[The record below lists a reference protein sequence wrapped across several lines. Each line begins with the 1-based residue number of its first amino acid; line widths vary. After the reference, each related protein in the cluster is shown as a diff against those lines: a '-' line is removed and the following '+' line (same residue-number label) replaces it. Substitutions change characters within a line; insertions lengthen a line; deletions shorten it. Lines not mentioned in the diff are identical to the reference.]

1 MRVLDLLQDADL
13 HVIDHQRHP
22 LRIACIFERLRNVQA
37 VDAFHVLTPNEI
49 LRSGPAAFRKY
60 APGLT
65 SRAVSAP
72 SRMAFDRLPARPD
85 LQNLIDRFGHR
96 LLSGLCYRIGYR
108 LNDFL
113 EIVGLSIGVSLAATA
128 IAAGIGVLFGAAL
141 AIFAFP
147 GRQLVIVLINA
158 LFGLPPVV
166 VGLVLYLALSR
177 SGPLGSL
184 ELLFTP
190 TAMVIAQT
198 ILAAPIITALVHRAS
213 ERAWARYGD
222 ELVMD
227 GATRLQPIPQILMII
242 RADVV
247 TAVLAGFG
255 RTVSEVGAVILV
267 GGNIRGLTRT
277 MTTAIAL
284 QTSQG
289 DLSLALALGI
299 VLVGISISISATV
312 FALAG
317 RARTAGSDEV

>member
-1 MRVLDLLQDADL
+1 MDIEMR
-13 HVIDHQRHP
+13 
-22 LRIACIFERLRNVQA
+22 
-37 VDAFHVLTPNEI
+37 
-49 LRSGPAAFRKY
+49 
-60 APGLT
+60 
-65 SRAVSAP
+65 
-72 SRMAFDRLPARPD
+72 
-85 LQNLIDRFGHR
+85 
-96 LLSGLCYRIGYR
+96 
-108 LNDFL
+108 DFL

-128 IAAGIGVLFGAAL
+128 AATAISLPIGAAL
-141 AIFAFP
+141 AIYSFHGRRLLVVLVNAF
-147 GRQLVIVLINA
+147 
-158 LFGLPPVV
+158 FGLPPVV

-184 ELLFTP
+184 GLLFTP
-190 TAMVIAQT
+190 AAMVIAQT
-198 ILAAPIITALVHRAS
+198 ILAIPIITALVHRGS

-222 ELVMD
+222 ELTSD
-227 GATRLQPIPQILMII
+227 GATRLQAVPQILRII
-242 RADVV
+242 RADLL

-289 DLSLALALGI
+289 ELSLALALGA

>member
-1 MRVLDLLQDADL
+1 MAT
-13 HVIDHQRHP
+13 
-22 LRIACIFERLRNVQA
+22 RLR
-37 VDAFHVLTPNEI
+37 E
-49 LRSGPAAFRKY
+49 
-60 APGLT
+60 
-65 SRAVSAP
+65 
-72 SRMAFDRLPARPD
+72 
-85 LQNLIDRFGHR
+85 
-96 LLSGLCYRIGYR
+96 
-108 LNDFL
+108 FL
-113 EIVGLSIGVSLAATA
+113 DIVALSIGVSLVATA
-128 IAAGIGVLFGAAL
+128 IAVTISLPIGTAL
-141 AIFAFP
+141 AIFPFR
-147 GRQLVIVLINA
+147 GRRLLVVLINA
-158 LFGLPPVV
+158 FFGLPPVV

-184 ELLFTP
+184 SLLFTP

-198 ILAAPIITALVHRAS
+198 VLAVPIITALVHRAS

-222 ELVMD
+222 ELISD
-227 GATRLQPIPQILMII
+227 GATKLQAIPQILMVIQ
-242 RADVV
+242 ADLV
-247 TAVLAGFG
+247 TAILAGFG

-289 DLSLALALGI
+289 DLSLALALGA